1 MIAKEIQDAP
11 NVKQVQALIDLA
23 FVNIKTSNLDL
34 ESECAFE
41 RIETDSGVAISFLVP
56 SHIGPVHCLY
66 RLEPAARVL
75 LEEYPEELYPS
86 AALASLIWL
95 LANLWY
101 AAHIGMENAYD
112 GARLAGLETFEALL
126 SVTPEMR
133 KSINPDAAAQRR
145 KELLKIIAERN
156 AELIEPS
163 KSGRE
168 PDITIP
174 RLCAATWRLLGEDM
188 TLEQITAAHLED
200 QLGCKSGSVHKA
212 LERKGT
218 TVKGFLARF
227 EKTM

>member
-1 MIAKEIQDAP
+1 MTGADRHRREI
-11 NVKQVQALIDLA
+11 QALIDTA
-23 FVNIKTSNLDL
+23 FANIKAANLDL

-41 RIETDSGVAISFLVP
+41 RIETESGVAVSFLVP
-56 SHIGPVHCLY
+56 SHIGPLHCLY
-66 RLEPAARVL
+66 RLEPAARIF
-75 LEEYPEELYPS
+75 LEEYPDEVYPG

-126 SVTPEMR
+126 SVKPEVRGSM
-133 KSINPDAAAQRR
+133 SYDAAAQRR
-145 KELLKIIAERN
+145 KELLKIIAKRN

-163 KSGRE
+163 KPGRD

-174 RLCAATWRLLGEDM
+174 RLCAATWRLLGEG
-188 TLEQITAAHLED
+188 TALEQITAAHLED
-200 QLGCKSGSVHKA
+200 QLGCKPGSVHKA

-227 EKTM
+227 EKKM

>member
-1 MIAKEIQDAP
+1 MTVEGRR
-11 NVKQVQALIDLA
+11 NEEVQALIDTA
-23 FVNIKTSNLDL
+23 FANIKAAKLDL

-41 RIETDSGVAISFLVP
+41 RIETDSGVAVSFLVP
-56 SHIGPVHCLY
+56 SHIGPLHCLY
-66 RLEPAARVL
+66 RLEPAASVL
-75 LEEYPEELYPS
+75 LEEYPEELYPG

-101 AAHIGMENAYD
+101 AAHLGMENAYD

-133 KSINPDAAAQRR
+133 RSMSPDAAAQRR

-156 AELIEPS
+156 AELIETP
-163 KSGRE
+163 KSGRQ

-174 RLCAATWRLLGEDM
+174 RLCAATWRLLGEGM
-188 TLEQITAAHLED
+188 ALKQITAAHLED
-200 QLGCKSGSVHKA
+200 QLGCKPGSVHKA
-212 LERKGT
+212 LERQGT

-227 EKTM
+227 EKVDN